1 VKKKYIILT
10 RHAEERFKQRNISL
24 EQVRRAIYE
33 PNVTLPAWGSKKR
46 VMRDF
51 GNKCLDVIYR
61 EKETVIIIITAVWL
75 REKERF
81 NDVKNR

>member
-1 VKKKYIILT
+1 MKKKYIIFT
-10 RHAEERFKQRNISL
+10 RHAEERLKQRNISV
-24 EQVRRAIYE
+24 EQAKRTIYE
-33 PNVTLPAWGSKKR
+33 PHVTLPAWGKKKR

-75 REKERF
+75 KEKERF
-81 NDVKNR
+81 NDVKD